1 MWRNFN
7 YLNTDGIRIFGK
19 YMFLVSFP
27 FIILVTFFLKLQ
39 IERIP
44 LISKLNK
51 NDVTTL
57 EIKSYTDVNIIFY
70 GNTNAILSFNKIN

>member
-19 YMFLVSFP
+19 YMFLVSFLY
-27 FIILVTFFLKLQ
+27 IILVTFFLKLQ

-70 GNTNAILSFNKIN
+70 GNTNANLSLTKIN

>member
-44 LISKLNK
+44 LISKLDK

-70 GNTNAILSFNKIN
+70 GNNNANLSLTKIN

>member
-19 YMFLVSFP
+19 YMFLFSFLY
-27 FIILVTFFLKLQ
+27 IILVTFFLKLQ
-39 IERIP
+39 IERTP

-57 EIKSYTDVNIIFY
+57 EIKSYTDVNVIFD
-70 GNTNAILSFNKIN
+70 GNTNANLSLTKIN

>member
-19 YMFLVSFP
+19 YMFLVSFL

-57 EIKSYTDVNIIFY
+57 EIKSYTDVNIIFD
-70 GNTNAILSFNKIN
+70 GNTNANLSLTKIN

>member
-1 MWRNFN
+1 MWQNFN
-7 YLNTDGIRIFGK
+7 YLNTDDGIHIFGK
-19 YMFLVSFP
+19 YMFLVSFL

-57 EIKSYTDVNIIFY
+57 EI
-70 GNTNAILSFNKIN
+70 

>member
-70 GNTNAILSFNKIN
+70 GNTNAILSFTKIT